1 MAVINHGRKQVRF
14 KIVYCG
20 TPFGGKTSNLMYVHQ
35 RLGPSQRGDMISVA
49 TAANRTL
56 FFDYLPVNAVEIGG
70 YETRFQLYTV
80 PGQRI
85 YDQTREIVLRGA
97 DGLVFVADSAPER
110 EDENIEALSVTAEV
124 LNRLGQSMSSL
135 PLVFQHNKRDL
146 AHALPLSVMERTLN
160 RRGLPAFPGVA
171 TTGYQVFATLEAVT
185 QAVLK
190 RFHQSLRYAA
200 AEPAAAPMA
209 NPAVVCRNAV
219 PGSVVARP
227 GPGADAASGLPAP
240 TRFSGSPNPGSPNPS
255 SPRPP
260 SELLSTS

>member
-35 RLGPSQRGDMISVA
+35 RLDASQRGDMISVA

-97 DGLVFVADSAPER
+97 DGLVFVADSTPER

-146 AHALPLSVMERTLN
+146 AHAMPLSVMERTLN

-190 RFHQSLRYAA
+190 RFHQSMQNAVAPR
-200 AEPAAAPMA
+200 PAAPMA
-209 NPAVVCRNAV
+209 NPMVVVNPA
-219 PGSVVARP
+219 GSGSGVAQP
-227 GPGADAASGLPAP
+227 GPGAGAATGLSTPA
-240 TRFSGSPNPGSPNPS
+240 RFSGSPNPISSRPS
-255 SPRPP
+255 

>member
-20 TPFGGKTSNLMYVHQ
+20 TPFGGKTSNLIHVHQ
-35 RLGPSQRGDMISVA
+35 RLDARLRGDMISVA

-56 FFDYLPVNAVEIGG
+56 FFDYLPVNATEIAG

-85 YDQTREIVLRGA
+85 YDQTREIVLRGV

-110 EDENIEALSVTAEV
+110 EEENLEALSVTAEV
-124 LNRLGQSMSSL
+124 LNRLGRSLSSV

-146 AHALPLSVMERTLN
+146 ARAMPLSVMDRALN
-160 RRGLPAFPGVA
+160 RRGLPAFPSVA

-185 QAVLK
+185 QAVLRK
-190 RFHQSLRYAA
+190 FHRTTQLDTMAGGASLPSASSTR
-200 AEPAAAPMA
+200 
-209 NPAVVCRNAV
+209 R
-219 PGSVVARP
+219 
-227 GPGADAASGLPAP
+227 PGADDFGGETAK
-240 TRFSGSPNPGSPNPS
+240 FSGSNLQPDSPIHQPA
-255 SPRPP
+255 
-260 SELLSTS
+260 SESLPAAP